1 MQKTFQ
7 FKKGENKVT
16 FQTSDEVV
24 YGCSFHNFISESFV
38 GTFKRKE
45 LGSSRNIQLLTEDR
59 RQESFVGQSE
69 LAFIILGRRASFV
82 GQSELAFII
91 SGRSASFVGQS

>member
-7 FKKGENKVT
+7 FKKGEKKVT

-24 YGCSFHNFISESFV
+24 YGCSFHSFISESSV
-38 GTFKRKE
+38 GTFKR
-45 LGSSRNIQLLTEDR
+45 NIQLFTQDR

-69 LAFIILGRRASFV
+69 PACIILGRQAWFV

-91 SGRSASFVGQS
+91 